1 MRVAICDDNQQ
12 DIERIR
18 RYTLRMIDYAVEY
31 VFYTRPE
38 ELLRECADAEQKPDM
53 YILDIEMPGMDGLA
67 VAKQIRETDSK
78 ALLVFLTSYTKYMPS
93 VFEVVTFDFIP
104 KPISEERLR
113 VLFEKA
119 GTYLNLTNQSFSFSY
134 RRVRYSLKF
143 DEILYL
149 EKRGRQAIIHT
160 KKMKYQSNMNLNE
173 IWEKLDERMFAAVH
187 GSFIVNLKHV
197 HSVSSGMVMLTDGT
211 ELGVTRGYRKELTE
225 STSHLCR
232 EECDMA
238 LYGVRLVINLFDLCI
253 YRRYLEEFIGN
264 RKTSME
270 FSVLL
275 LIVCEL
281 IGSAVN
287 QMGISWLN
295 FVTMVAILCVY
306 VCQYEAGILSRLIA
320 VLLYMGIMGVA
331 EPLGYLFNKAF
342 MEKVLD
348 DTTVSYYFIV
358 FFMALLKATIV
369 EVFCRLKSG
378 KSIRLSAM
386 PKETQYMLTMIPLCS
401 LISCFLLIEVAKELI
416 SAQMVVL
423 CMCIIFVIIITNYVI
438 FLMIEKYTTVEEK
451 QHEEEMIQ
459 REILYRNEYY
469 QDMERYQ
476 EQIQDIR
483 HDMKNRLTG
492 LLAAAEQGSAELI
505 KDRLQEVLGDI
516 RLAEEIIYSAN
527 PVVNAILKVK
537 SVKAKEKEIPMQ
549 VTTLLPQR
557 VSVDIGDMGVL
568 YGNLLDN
575 AIEAAMAVEQEKRYV
590 HVESK
595 FQEGRLLLSIKNSKP
610 SGTSSC
616 QQTSKKDKIKHGRGI
631 RSVRKVAE
639 KYGGELMLKDQ
650 GEHFEAVLLLNGV
663 AKLE

>member
-1 MRVAICDDNQQ
+1 
-12 DIERIR
+12 
-18 RYTLRMIDYAVEY
+18 
-31 VFYTRPE
+31 
-38 ELLRECADAEQKPDM
+38 
-53 YILDIEMPGMDGLA
+53 
-67 VAKQIRETDSK
+67 
-78 ALLVFLTSYTKYMPS
+78 
-93 VFEVVTFDFIP
+93 
-104 KPISEERLR
+104 
-113 VLFEKA
+113 
-119 GTYLNLTNQSFSFSY
+119 
-134 RRVRYSLKF
+134 
-143 DEILYL
+143 
-149 EKRGRQAIIHT
+149 
-160 KKMKYQSNMNLNE
+160 
-173 IWEKLDERMFAAVH
+173 
-187 GSFIVNLKHV
+187 
-197 HSVSSGMVMLTDGT
+197 
-211 ELGVTRGYRKELTE
+211 
-225 STSHLCR
+225 
-232 EECDMA
+232 MA

-270 FSVLL
+270 FSVIL

-295 FVTMVAILCVY
+295 FMTMVAILCVY
-306 VCQYEAGILSRLIA
+306 VCQYEAGIVSRLIA

-483 HDMKNRLTG
+483 
-492 LLAAAEQGSAELI
+492 
-505 KDRLQEVLGDI
+505 
-516 RLAEEIIYSAN
+516 LAEEIIYSAN

-639 KYGGELMLKDQ
+639 KYGGELILKDQ
-650 GEHFEAVLLLNGV
+650 GKHFEAVLLLNGV

>member
-1 MRVAICDDNQQ
+1 
-12 DIERIR
+12 
-18 RYTLRMIDYAVEY
+18 
-31 VFYTRPE
+31 
-38 ELLRECADAEQKPDM
+38 
-53 YILDIEMPGMDGLA
+53 
-67 VAKQIRETDSK
+67 
-78 ALLVFLTSYTKYMPS
+78 
-93 VFEVVTFDFIP
+93 
-104 KPISEERLR
+104 
-113 VLFEKA
+113 
-119 GTYLNLTNQSFSFSY
+119 
-134 RRVRYSLKF
+134 
-143 DEILYL
+143 
-149 EKRGRQAIIHT
+149 
-160 KKMKYQSNMNLNE
+160 
-173 IWEKLDERMFAAVH
+173 
-187 GSFIVNLKHV
+187 
-197 HSVSSGMVMLTDGT
+197 
-211 ELGVTRGYRKELTE
+211 
-225 STSHLCR
+225 
-232 EECDMA
+232 MA

-306 VCQYEAGILSRLIA
+306 VCQYEAGIVSRLIA
-320 VLLYMGIMGVA
+320 VLLYMGIMGIS
-331 EPLGYLFNKAF
+331 EPAGYLFSKVF
-342 MEKVLD
+342 MEQIVED
-348 DTTVSYYFIV
+348 DVVIYYFSAFLVVI
-358 FFMALLKATIV
+358 FRLAIV
-369 EVFCRLKSG
+369 EVFCRLKAG
-378 KSIRLSAM
+378 KNVKVSSM
-386 PKETQYMLTMIPLCS
+386 PKETSYALALIPLCS

-423 CMCIIFVIIITNYVI
+423 CMCIIFVIIITNYII

-451 QHEEEMIQ
+451 QYEEEMIQ

-492 LLAAAEQGSAELI
+492 LLAVAEQGSAELI

-610 SGTSSC
+610 SGTSSY

-639 KYGGELMLKDQ
+639 KYGGELILKDQ

>member
-1 MRVAICDDNQQ
+1 
-12 DIERIR
+12 
-18 RYTLRMIDYAVEY
+18 
-31 VFYTRPE
+31 
-38 ELLRECADAEQKPDM
+38 
-53 YILDIEMPGMDGLA
+53 
-67 VAKQIRETDSK
+67 
-78 ALLVFLTSYTKYMPS
+78 
-93 VFEVVTFDFIP
+93 
-104 KPISEERLR
+104 
-113 VLFEKA
+113 
-119 GTYLNLTNQSFSFSY
+119 
-134 RRVRYSLKF
+134 
-143 DEILYL
+143 
-149 EKRGRQAIIHT
+149 
-160 KKMKYQSNMNLNE
+160 
-173 IWEKLDERMFAAVH
+173 
-187 GSFIVNLKHV
+187 
-197 HSVSSGMVMLTDGT
+197 
-211 ELGVTRGYRKELTE
+211 
-225 STSHLCR
+225 
-232 EECDMA
+232 MA

-295 FVTMVAILCVY
+295 FMTMVAILCVY
-306 VCQYEAGILSRLIA
+306 VCQYEAGIVSRLIA

-331 EPLGYLFNKAF
+331 GPLGYLFNKAF

-483 HDMKNRLTG
+483 
-492 LLAAAEQGSAELI
+492 
-505 KDRLQEVLGDI
+505 
-516 RLAEEIIYSAN
+516 LAEEIIYSAN

-537 SVKAKEKEIPMQ
+537 SIKAKEKEIPMQ

-610 SGTSSC
+610 SGTSSY

>member
-1 MRVAICDDNQQ
+1 
-12 DIERIR
+12 
-18 RYTLRMIDYAVEY
+18 
-31 VFYTRPE
+31 
-38 ELLRECADAEQKPDM
+38 
-53 YILDIEMPGMDGLA
+53 
-67 VAKQIRETDSK
+67 
-78 ALLVFLTSYTKYMPS
+78 
-93 VFEVVTFDFIP
+93 
-104 KPISEERLR
+104 
-113 VLFEKA
+113 
-119 GTYLNLTNQSFSFSY
+119 
-134 RRVRYSLKF
+134 
-143 DEILYL
+143 
-149 EKRGRQAIIHT
+149 
-160 KKMKYQSNMNLNE
+160 
-173 IWEKLDERMFAAVH
+173 
-187 GSFIVNLKHV
+187 
-197 HSVSSGMVMLTDGT
+197 
-211 ELGVTRGYRKELTE
+211 
-225 STSHLCR
+225 
-232 EECDMA
+232 MA

-306 VCQYEAGILSRLIA
+306 VCQYEAGIVSRLIA
-320 VLLYMGIMGVA
+320 VLLYMGIMGIS
-331 EPLGYLFNKAF
+331 EPAGYLFSKVF
-342 MEKVLD
+342 MEQIVED
-348 DTTVSYYFIV
+348 DVVIYYFSAFLVVI
-358 FFMALLKATIV
+358 FRLAIV
-369 EVFCRLKSG
+369 EVFCRLKAG
-378 KSIRLSAM
+378 KNVKVSSM
-386 PKETQYMLTMIPLCS
+386 PKETSYALALIPLCS

-423 CMCIIFVIIITNYVI
+423 CMCIIFVIIITNYII

-476 EQIQDIR
+476 EQIQ
-483 HDMKNRLTG
+483 
-492 LLAAAEQGSAELI
+492 
-505 KDRLQEVLGDI
+505 DI

-610 SGTSSC
+610 SGTSSY

-639 KYGGELMLKDQ
+639 KYGGELLLKDQ
-650 GEHFEAVLLLNGV
+650 GEHFEAALLLNGIT
-663 AKLE
+663 KLE

>member
-1 MRVAICDDNQQ
+1 
-12 DIERIR
+12 
-18 RYTLRMIDYAVEY
+18 
-31 VFYTRPE
+31 
-38 ELLRECADAEQKPDM
+38 
-53 YILDIEMPGMDGLA
+53 
-67 VAKQIRETDSK
+67 
-78 ALLVFLTSYTKYMPS
+78 
-93 VFEVVTFDFIP
+93 
-104 KPISEERLR
+104 
-113 VLFEKA
+113 
-119 GTYLNLTNQSFSFSY
+119 
-134 RRVRYSLKF
+134 
-143 DEILYL
+143 
-149 EKRGRQAIIHT
+149 
-160 KKMKYQSNMNLNE
+160 
-173 IWEKLDERMFAAVH
+173 
-187 GSFIVNLKHV
+187 
-197 HSVSSGMVMLTDGT
+197 
-211 ELGVTRGYRKELTE
+211 
-225 STSHLCR
+225 
-232 EECDMA
+232 MA

-306 VCQYEAGILSRLIA
+306 VCQYEAGIVSRLIA
-320 VLLYMGIMGVA
+320 VLLYMGIMGIS
-331 EPLGYLFNKAF
+331 EPAGYLFSKVF
-342 MEKVLD
+342 MEQIVED
-348 DTTVSYYFIV
+348 DVVIYYFSAFLVVI
-358 FFMALLKATIV
+358 FRLAIV
-369 EVFCRLKSG
+369 EVFCRLKAG
-378 KSIRLSAM
+378 KNVKVSSM
-386 PKETQYMLTMIPLCS
+386 PKETSYALALIPLCS

-416 SAQMVVL
+416 SVQMVVL

-459 REILYRNEYY
+459 REILYQNEYY

-476 EQIQDIR
+476 EQIQ
-483 HDMKNRLTG
+483 
-492 LLAAAEQGSAELI
+492 
-505 KDRLQEVLGDI
+505 DI

>member
-1 MRVAICDDNQQ
+1 
-12 DIERIR
+12 
-18 RYTLRMIDYAVEY
+18 
-31 VFYTRPE
+31 
-38 ELLRECADAEQKPDM
+38 
-53 YILDIEMPGMDGLA
+53 
-67 VAKQIRETDSK
+67 
-78 ALLVFLTSYTKYMPS
+78 
-93 VFEVVTFDFIP
+93 
-104 KPISEERLR
+104 
-113 VLFEKA
+113 
-119 GTYLNLTNQSFSFSY
+119 
-134 RRVRYSLKF
+134 
-143 DEILYL
+143 
-149 EKRGRQAIIHT
+149 
-160 KKMKYQSNMNLNE
+160 
-173 IWEKLDERMFAAVH
+173 
-187 GSFIVNLKHV
+187 
-197 HSVSSGMVMLTDGT
+197 
-211 ELGVTRGYRKELTE
+211 
-225 STSHLCR
+225 
-232 EECDMA
+232 MA

-270 FSVLL
+270 FSILL

-483 HDMKNRLTG
+483 
-492 LLAAAEQGSAELI
+492 
-505 KDRLQEVLGDI
+505 
-516 RLAEEIIYSAN
+516 LAEEIIYSAN

-639 KYGGELMLKDQ
+639 KYGGELILKDQ

>member
-1 MRVAICDDNQQ
+1 
-12 DIERIR
+12 
-18 RYTLRMIDYAVEY
+18 
-31 VFYTRPE
+31 
-38 ELLRECADAEQKPDM
+38 
-53 YILDIEMPGMDGLA
+53 
-67 VAKQIRETDSK
+67 
-78 ALLVFLTSYTKYMPS
+78 
-93 VFEVVTFDFIP
+93 
-104 KPISEERLR
+104 
-113 VLFEKA
+113 
-119 GTYLNLTNQSFSFSY
+119 
-134 RRVRYSLKF
+134 
-143 DEILYL
+143 
-149 EKRGRQAIIHT
+149 
-160 KKMKYQSNMNLNE
+160 
-173 IWEKLDERMFAAVH
+173 
-187 GSFIVNLKHV
+187 
-197 HSVSSGMVMLTDGT
+197 
-211 ELGVTRGYRKELTE
+211 
-225 STSHLCR
+225 
-232 EECDMA
+232 MA

-306 VCQYEAGILSRLIA
+306 VCQYEAGIVSRLIA

-483 HDMKNRLTG
+483 
-492 LLAAAEQGSAELI
+492 
-505 KDRLQEVLGDI
+505 
-516 RLAEEIIYSAN
+516 LAEEIIYSAN

-610 SGTSSC
+610 SGTSSY
-616 QQTSKKDKIKHGRGI
+616 QQTNKKDKIKHGRGI

-639 KYGGELMLKDQ
+639 KYGGELLLKDQ

>member
-1 MRVAICDDNQQ
+1 
-12 DIERIR
+12 
-18 RYTLRMIDYAVEY
+18 
-31 VFYTRPE
+31 
-38 ELLRECADAEQKPDM
+38 
-53 YILDIEMPGMDGLA
+53 
-67 VAKQIRETDSK
+67 
-78 ALLVFLTSYTKYMPS
+78 
-93 VFEVVTFDFIP
+93 
-104 KPISEERLR
+104 
-113 VLFEKA
+113 
-119 GTYLNLTNQSFSFSY
+119 
-134 RRVRYSLKF
+134 
-143 DEILYL
+143 
-149 EKRGRQAIIHT
+149 
-160 KKMKYQSNMNLNE
+160 
-173 IWEKLDERMFAAVH
+173 
-187 GSFIVNLKHV
+187 
-197 HSVSSGMVMLTDGT
+197 
-211 ELGVTRGYRKELTE
+211 
-225 STSHLCR
+225 
-232 EECDMA
+232 MA

-306 VCQYEAGILSRLIA
+306 VCQYEAGIVSRLIA
-320 VLLYMGIMGVA
+320 VLLYMGIMGIS
-331 EPLGYLFNKAF
+331 EPAGYLFSKVF
-342 MEKVLD
+342 MEQIVED
-348 DTTVSYYFIV
+348 DVVIYYFSAFLVVI
-358 FFMALLKATIV
+358 FRLAIV
-369 EVFCRLKSG
+369 EVFCRLKAG
-378 KSIRLSAM
+378 KNVKVSSM
-386 PKETQYMLTMIPLCS
+386 PKETSYALALIPLCS

-423 CMCIIFVIIITNYVI
+423 CMCIIFVIIITNYII

-451 QHEEEMIQ
+451 QYEEKMIQ

-476 EQIQDIR
+476 EQIQ
-483 HDMKNRLTG
+483 
-492 LLAAAEQGSAELI
+492 
-505 KDRLQEVLGDI
+505 DI

-610 SGTSSC
+610 SGTSSY

-639 KYGGELMLKDQ
+639 KYGGELLLKDQ

>member
-1 MRVAICDDNQQ
+1 
-12 DIERIR
+12 
-18 RYTLRMIDYAVEY
+18 
-31 VFYTRPE
+31 
-38 ELLRECADAEQKPDM
+38 
-53 YILDIEMPGMDGLA
+53 
-67 VAKQIRETDSK
+67 
-78 ALLVFLTSYTKYMPS
+78 
-93 VFEVVTFDFIP
+93 
-104 KPISEERLR
+104 
-113 VLFEKA
+113 
-119 GTYLNLTNQSFSFSY
+119 
-134 RRVRYSLKF
+134 
-143 DEILYL
+143 
-149 EKRGRQAIIHT
+149 
-160 KKMKYQSNMNLNE
+160 
-173 IWEKLDERMFAAVH
+173 
-187 GSFIVNLKHV
+187 
-197 HSVSSGMVMLTDGT
+197 
-211 ELGVTRGYRKELTE
+211 
-225 STSHLCR
+225 
-232 EECDMA
+232 MA

-306 VCQYEAGILSRLIA
+306 VCQYEAGIVSRLIA

-483 HDMKNRLTG
+483 
-492 LLAAAEQGSAELI
+492 
-505 KDRLQEVLGDI
+505 
-516 RLAEEIIYSAN
+516 LAEEIIYSAN

-610 SGTSSC
+610 SGTSSY

-650 GEHFEAVLLLNGV
+650 GEHFEAVLLLNGI

>member
-1 MRVAICDDNQQ
+1 
-12 DIERIR
+12 
-18 RYTLRMIDYAVEY
+18 
-31 VFYTRPE
+31 
-38 ELLRECADAEQKPDM
+38 
-53 YILDIEMPGMDGLA
+53 
-67 VAKQIRETDSK
+67 
-78 ALLVFLTSYTKYMPS
+78 
-93 VFEVVTFDFIP
+93 
-104 KPISEERLR
+104 
-113 VLFEKA
+113 
-119 GTYLNLTNQSFSFSY
+119 
-134 RRVRYSLKF
+134 
-143 DEILYL
+143 
-149 EKRGRQAIIHT
+149 
-160 KKMKYQSNMNLNE
+160 
-173 IWEKLDERMFAAVH
+173 
-187 GSFIVNLKHV
+187 
-197 HSVSSGMVMLTDGT
+197 
-211 ELGVTRGYRKELTE
+211 
-225 STSHLCR
+225 
-232 EECDMA
+232 MA

-270 FSVLL
+270 FSILL

-306 VCQYEAGILSRLIA
+306 VCQYEAGIVSRLIA
-320 VLLYMGIMGVA
+320 VLLYMGIMGIS
-331 EPLGYLFNKAF
+331 EPAGYLFSKVF
-342 MEKVLD
+342 MEQIVED
-348 DTTVSYYFIV
+348 DVVIYYFSAFLVVI
-358 FFMALLKATIV
+358 FRLAIV
-369 EVFCRLKSG
+369 EVFCRMKAG
-378 KSIRLSAM
+378 KNVKVSSM
-386 PKETQYMLTMIPLCS
+386 PKETSYALALIPLCS

-423 CMCIIFVIIITNYVI
+423 CMCIIFVIIITNYII

-451 QHEEEMIQ
+451 QYEEEMIQ

-483 HDMKNRLTG
+483 
-492 LLAAAEQGSAELI
+492 
-505 KDRLQEVLGDI
+505 
-516 RLAEEIIYSAN
+516 LAEEIIYSAN

-537 SVKAKEKEIPMQ
+537 SIKAKEKEIPMQ

-639 KYGGELMLKDQ
+639 KYGGELLLKDQ
-650 GEHFEAVLLLNGV
+650 GEHFETVLLLNGV

>member
-1 MRVAICDDNQQ
+1 
-12 DIERIR
+12 
-18 RYTLRMIDYAVEY
+18 
-31 VFYTRPE
+31 
-38 ELLRECADAEQKPDM
+38 
-53 YILDIEMPGMDGLA
+53 
-67 VAKQIRETDSK
+67 
-78 ALLVFLTSYTKYMPS
+78 
-93 VFEVVTFDFIP
+93 
-104 KPISEERLR
+104 
-113 VLFEKA
+113 
-119 GTYLNLTNQSFSFSY
+119 
-134 RRVRYSLKF
+134 
-143 DEILYL
+143 
-149 EKRGRQAIIHT
+149 
-160 KKMKYQSNMNLNE
+160 
-173 IWEKLDERMFAAVH
+173 
-187 GSFIVNLKHV
+187 
-197 HSVSSGMVMLTDGT
+197 
-211 ELGVTRGYRKELTE
+211 
-225 STSHLCR
+225 
-232 EECDMA
+232 MA

-306 VCQYEAGILSRLIA
+306 VCQYEAGIVSRLIA

-483 HDMKNRLTG
+483 
-492 LLAAAEQGSAELI
+492 
-505 KDRLQEVLGDI
+505 
-516 RLAEEIIYSAN
+516 LAEEIIYSAN

-575 AIEAAMAVEQEKRYV
+575 AIEAAMAVKQEKRYV

-639 KYGGELMLKDQ
+639 KYGGELILKDQ

>member
-1 MRVAICDDNQQ
+1 
-12 DIERIR
+12 
-18 RYTLRMIDYAVEY
+18 
-31 VFYTRPE
+31 
-38 ELLRECADAEQKPDM
+38 
-53 YILDIEMPGMDGLA
+53 
-67 VAKQIRETDSK
+67 
-78 ALLVFLTSYTKYMPS
+78 
-93 VFEVVTFDFIP
+93 
-104 KPISEERLR
+104 
-113 VLFEKA
+113 
-119 GTYLNLTNQSFSFSY
+119 
-134 RRVRYSLKF
+134 
-143 DEILYL
+143 
-149 EKRGRQAIIHT
+149 
-160 KKMKYQSNMNLNE
+160 
-173 IWEKLDERMFAAVH
+173 
-187 GSFIVNLKHV
+187 
-197 HSVSSGMVMLTDGT
+197 
-211 ELGVTRGYRKELTE
+211 
-225 STSHLCR
+225 
-232 EECDMA
+232 MA

-295 FVTMVAILCVY
+295 FVTMVAILWVY
-306 VCQYEAGILSRLIA
+306 VCQYEAGIVSRLIA

-378 KSIRLSAM
+378 RSIRLSAM

-476 EQIQDIR
+476 EQIQ
-483 HDMKNRLTG
+483 
-492 LLAAAEQGSAELI
+492 
-505 KDRLQEVLGDI
+505 DI

>member
-1 MRVAICDDNQQ
+1 
-12 DIERIR
+12 
-18 RYTLRMIDYAVEY
+18 
-31 VFYTRPE
+31 
-38 ELLRECADAEQKPDM
+38 
-53 YILDIEMPGMDGLA
+53 
-67 VAKQIRETDSK
+67 
-78 ALLVFLTSYTKYMPS
+78 
-93 VFEVVTFDFIP
+93 
-104 KPISEERLR
+104 
-113 VLFEKA
+113 
-119 GTYLNLTNQSFSFSY
+119 
-134 RRVRYSLKF
+134 
-143 DEILYL
+143 
-149 EKRGRQAIIHT
+149 
-160 KKMKYQSNMNLNE
+160 
-173 IWEKLDERMFAAVH
+173 
-187 GSFIVNLKHV
+187 
-197 HSVSSGMVMLTDGT
+197 
-211 ELGVTRGYRKELTE
+211 
-225 STSHLCR
+225 
-232 EECDMA
+232 MA

-295 FVTMVAILCVY
+295 FMTMVAILCVY
-306 VCQYEAGILSRLIA
+306 VCQYEAGIVSRLIA
-320 VLLYMGIMGVA
+320 VLLYMGIMGIS
-331 EPLGYLFNKAF
+331 EPAGYLFSKVF
-342 MEKVLD
+342 MEQIVED
-348 DTTVSYYFIV
+348 DVVIYYFSAFLVVI
-358 FFMALLKATIV
+358 FRLAIV
-369 EVFCRLKSG
+369 EVFCRMKAG
-378 KSIRLSAM
+378 KNVKVSSM
-386 PKETQYMLTMIPLCS
+386 PKETSYALALIPLCS

-423 CMCIIFVIIITNYVI
+423 CMCIIFVIIITNYII

-451 QHEEEMIQ
+451 QYEEEMIQ

-476 EQIQDIR
+476 EQIQ
-483 HDMKNRLTG
+483 
-492 LLAAAEQGSAELI
+492 
-505 KDRLQEVLGDI
+505 DI

-639 KYGGELMLKDQ
+639 KYGGELILKDQ

>member
-1 MRVAICDDNQQ
+1 
-12 DIERIR
+12 
-18 RYTLRMIDYAVEY
+18 
-31 VFYTRPE
+31 
-38 ELLRECADAEQKPDM
+38 
-53 YILDIEMPGMDGLA
+53 
-67 VAKQIRETDSK
+67 
-78 ALLVFLTSYTKYMPS
+78 
-93 VFEVVTFDFIP
+93 
-104 KPISEERLR
+104 
-113 VLFEKA
+113 
-119 GTYLNLTNQSFSFSY
+119 
-134 RRVRYSLKF
+134 
-143 DEILYL
+143 
-149 EKRGRQAIIHT
+149 
-160 KKMKYQSNMNLNE
+160 
-173 IWEKLDERMFAAVH
+173 
-187 GSFIVNLKHV
+187 
-197 HSVSSGMVMLTDGT
+197 
-211 ELGVTRGYRKELTE
+211 
-225 STSHLCR
+225 
-232 EECDMA
+232 MA

-270 FSVLL
+270 FSILL

-306 VCQYEAGILSRLIA
+306 VCQYEAGIVSRLIA
-320 VLLYMGIMGVA
+320 VLLYMGIMGIS
-331 EPLGYLFNKAF
+331 EPAGYLFSKVF
-342 MEKVLD
+342 MEQIVED
-348 DTTVSYYFIV
+348 DVVIYYFSAFLVVI
-358 FFMALLKATIV
+358 FRLAIV
-369 EVFCRLKSG
+369 EVFCRLKAG
-378 KSIRLSAM
+378 KNVKVSSM
-386 PKETQYMLTMIPLCS
+386 PKETSYALALIPLCS

-416 SAQMVVL
+416 SAQRVVL
-423 CMCIIFVIIITNYVI
+423 CMCIIFVIIITNYII

-451 QHEEEMIQ
+451 QYEEEMIQ

-476 EQIQDIR
+476 EQIQ
-483 HDMKNRLTG
+483 
-492 LLAAAEQGSAELI
+492 
-505 KDRLQEVLGDI
+505 DI

-610 SGTSSC
+610 SGTSSY
-616 QQTSKKDKIKHGRGI
+616 QQTNKKDKIKHGRGI

-639 KYGGELMLKDQ
+639 KYGGELLLKDQ

>member
-1 MRVAICDDNQQ
+1 
-12 DIERIR
+12 
-18 RYTLRMIDYAVEY
+18 
-31 VFYTRPE
+31 
-38 ELLRECADAEQKPDM
+38 
-53 YILDIEMPGMDGLA
+53 
-67 VAKQIRETDSK
+67 
-78 ALLVFLTSYTKYMPS
+78 
-93 VFEVVTFDFIP
+93 
-104 KPISEERLR
+104 
-113 VLFEKA
+113 
-119 GTYLNLTNQSFSFSY
+119 
-134 RRVRYSLKF
+134 
-143 DEILYL
+143 
-149 EKRGRQAIIHT
+149 
-160 KKMKYQSNMNLNE
+160 
-173 IWEKLDERMFAAVH
+173 
-187 GSFIVNLKHV
+187 
-197 HSVSSGMVMLTDGT
+197 
-211 ELGVTRGYRKELTE
+211 
-225 STSHLCR
+225 
-232 EECDMA
+232 MA

-306 VCQYEAGILSRLIA
+306 VCQYEAGIVSRLIA

-358 FFMALLKATIV
+358 FFMAFLKATIV

-378 KSIRLSAM
+378 RSIRLSAM

-423 CMCIIFVIIITNYVI
+423 CMCIIFVIIITNYII

-476 EQIQDIR
+476 EQIQ
-483 HDMKNRLTG
+483 
-492 LLAAAEQGSAELI
+492 
-505 KDRLQEVLGDI
+505 DI

-639 KYGGELMLKDQ
+639 KYGGELILKDQ

>member
-1 MRVAICDDNQQ
+1 
-12 DIERIR
+12 
-18 RYTLRMIDYAVEY
+18 
-31 VFYTRPE
+31 
-38 ELLRECADAEQKPDM
+38 
-53 YILDIEMPGMDGLA
+53 
-67 VAKQIRETDSK
+67 
-78 ALLVFLTSYTKYMPS
+78 
-93 VFEVVTFDFIP
+93 
-104 KPISEERLR
+104 
-113 VLFEKA
+113 
-119 GTYLNLTNQSFSFSY
+119 
-134 RRVRYSLKF
+134 
-143 DEILYL
+143 
-149 EKRGRQAIIHT
+149 
-160 KKMKYQSNMNLNE
+160 
-173 IWEKLDERMFAAVH
+173 
-187 GSFIVNLKHV
+187 
-197 HSVSSGMVMLTDGT
+197 
-211 ELGVTRGYRKELTE
+211 
-225 STSHLCR
+225 
-232 EECDMA
+232 MA

-253 YRRYLEEFIGN
+253 YRRYLEKFIGN

-306 VCQYEAGILSRLIA
+306 VCQYEAGIASRLIA
-320 VLLYMGIMGVA
+320 VLLYMGIMGIS
-331 EPLGYLFNKAF
+331 EPAGYLFSKVF
-342 MEKVLD
+342 MEQIVED
-348 DTTVSYYFIV
+348 DVVIYYFSAFLVVIFRLV
-358 FFMALLKATIV
+358 IV
-369 EVFCRLKSG
+369 EVFCRLKAG
-378 KSIRLSAM
+378 KNVKLSSM
-386 PKETQYMLTMIPLCS
+386 PKETSYALALIPLCS

-423 CMCIIFVIIITNYVI
+423 CMCIIFVIIITNYII

-469 QDMERYQ
+469 QDMERDQ

-492 LLAAAEQGSAELI
+492 LLAAAEQGSVELI
-505 KDRLQEVLGDI
+505 RDRLQELLGDI

-527 PVVNAILKVK
+527 PVVNAILKIK
-537 SVKAKEKEIPMQ
+537 GVKAKEKEIPMQ

-610 SGTSSC
+610 SGAGSYR
-616 QQTSKKDKIKHGRGI
+616 QTSKKDKIKHGRGI

-639 KYGGELMLKDQ
+639 KYGGELLLKDQ

>member
-1 MRVAICDDNQQ
+1 
-12 DIERIR
+12 
-18 RYTLRMIDYAVEY
+18 
-31 VFYTRPE
+31 
-38 ELLRECADAEQKPDM
+38 
-53 YILDIEMPGMDGLA
+53 
-67 VAKQIRETDSK
+67 
-78 ALLVFLTSYTKYMPS
+78 
-93 VFEVVTFDFIP
+93 
-104 KPISEERLR
+104 
-113 VLFEKA
+113 
-119 GTYLNLTNQSFSFSY
+119 
-134 RRVRYSLKF
+134 
-143 DEILYL
+143 
-149 EKRGRQAIIHT
+149 
-160 KKMKYQSNMNLNE
+160 
-173 IWEKLDERMFAAVH
+173 
-187 GSFIVNLKHV
+187 
-197 HSVSSGMVMLTDGT
+197 
-211 ELGVTRGYRKELTE
+211 
-225 STSHLCR
+225 
-232 EECDMA
+232 MA

-306 VCQYEAGILSRLIA
+306 VCQYEAGIVSRLIA

-483 HDMKNRLTG
+483 
-492 LLAAAEQGSAELI
+492 
-505 KDRLQEVLGDI
+505 
-516 RLAEEIIYSAN
+516 LAEEIIYSAN

-537 SVKAKEKEIPMQ
+537 SIKAKEKEIPMQ

>member
-1 MRVAICDDNQQ
+1 
-12 DIERIR
+12 
-18 RYTLRMIDYAVEY
+18 
-31 VFYTRPE
+31 
-38 ELLRECADAEQKPDM
+38 
-53 YILDIEMPGMDGLA
+53 
-67 VAKQIRETDSK
+67 
-78 ALLVFLTSYTKYMPS
+78 
-93 VFEVVTFDFIP
+93 
-104 KPISEERLR
+104 
-113 VLFEKA
+113 
-119 GTYLNLTNQSFSFSY
+119 
-134 RRVRYSLKF
+134 
-143 DEILYL
+143 
-149 EKRGRQAIIHT
+149 
-160 KKMKYQSNMNLNE
+160 
-173 IWEKLDERMFAAVH
+173 
-187 GSFIVNLKHV
+187 
-197 HSVSSGMVMLTDGT
+197 
-211 ELGVTRGYRKELTE
+211 
-225 STSHLCR
+225 
-232 EECDMA
+232 MA

-270 FSVLL
+270 FSILL

-306 VCQYEAGILSRLIA
+306 VCQYEAGIVSRLIA

-483 HDMKNRLTG
+483 
-492 LLAAAEQGSAELI
+492 
-505 KDRLQEVLGDI
+505 
-516 RLAEEIIYSAN
+516 LAEEIIYSAN

-639 KYGGELMLKDQ
+639 KYGGELILKDQ

>member
-1 MRVAICDDNQQ
+1 
-12 DIERIR
+12 
-18 RYTLRMIDYAVEY
+18 
-31 VFYTRPE
+31 
-38 ELLRECADAEQKPDM
+38 
-53 YILDIEMPGMDGLA
+53 
-67 VAKQIRETDSK
+67 
-78 ALLVFLTSYTKYMPS
+78 
-93 VFEVVTFDFIP
+93 
-104 KPISEERLR
+104 
-113 VLFEKA
+113 
-119 GTYLNLTNQSFSFSY
+119 
-134 RRVRYSLKF
+134 
-143 DEILYL
+143 
-149 EKRGRQAIIHT
+149 
-160 KKMKYQSNMNLNE
+160 
-173 IWEKLDERMFAAVH
+173 
-187 GSFIVNLKHV
+187 
-197 HSVSSGMVMLTDGT
+197 
-211 ELGVTRGYRKELTE
+211 
-225 STSHLCR
+225 
-232 EECDMA
+232 MA

-270 FSVLL
+270 FSVIL

-295 FVTMVAILCVY
+295 FMTMVAILCVY
-306 VCQYEAGILSRLIA
+306 VCQYEAGIVSRLIA

-483 HDMKNRLTG
+483 
-492 LLAAAEQGSAELI
+492 
-505 KDRLQEVLGDI
+505 
-516 RLAEEIIYSAN
+516 LAEEIIYSAN

-610 SGTSSC
+610 SGTSSY
-616 QQTSKKDKIKHGRGI
+616 QQTNKKDKIKHGRGI

-639 KYGGELMLKDQ
+639 KYGGELLLKDQ

>member
-1 MRVAICDDNQQ
+1 
-12 DIERIR
+12 
-18 RYTLRMIDYAVEY
+18 
-31 VFYTRPE
+31 
-38 ELLRECADAEQKPDM
+38 
-53 YILDIEMPGMDGLA
+53 
-67 VAKQIRETDSK
+67 
-78 ALLVFLTSYTKYMPS
+78 
-93 VFEVVTFDFIP
+93 
-104 KPISEERLR
+104 
-113 VLFEKA
+113 
-119 GTYLNLTNQSFSFSY
+119 
-134 RRVRYSLKF
+134 
-143 DEILYL
+143 
-149 EKRGRQAIIHT
+149 
-160 KKMKYQSNMNLNE
+160 
-173 IWEKLDERMFAAVH
+173 
-187 GSFIVNLKHV
+187 
-197 HSVSSGMVMLTDGT
+197 
-211 ELGVTRGYRKELTE
+211 
-225 STSHLCR
+225 
-232 EECDMA
+232 MA

-295 FVTMVAILCVY
+295 FMTMVAILCVY
-306 VCQYEAGILSRLIA
+306 VCQYEAGIVSRLIA

-483 HDMKNRLTG
+483 
-492 LLAAAEQGSAELI
+492 
-505 KDRLQEVLGDI
+505 
-516 RLAEEIIYSAN
+516 LAEEIIYSAN

>member
-1 MRVAICDDNQQ
+1 
-12 DIERIR
+12 
-18 RYTLRMIDYAVEY
+18 
-31 VFYTRPE
+31 
-38 ELLRECADAEQKPDM
+38 
-53 YILDIEMPGMDGLA
+53 
-67 VAKQIRETDSK
+67 
-78 ALLVFLTSYTKYMPS
+78 
-93 VFEVVTFDFIP
+93 
-104 KPISEERLR
+104 
-113 VLFEKA
+113 
-119 GTYLNLTNQSFSFSY
+119 
-134 RRVRYSLKF
+134 
-143 DEILYL
+143 
-149 EKRGRQAIIHT
+149 
-160 KKMKYQSNMNLNE
+160 
-173 IWEKLDERMFAAVH
+173 
-187 GSFIVNLKHV
+187 
-197 HSVSSGMVMLTDGT
+197 
-211 ELGVTRGYRKELTE
+211 
-225 STSHLCR
+225 
-232 EECDMA
+232 MA

-270 FSVLL
+270 FSVIL

-295 FVTMVAILCVY
+295 FMTMVAILCVY
-306 VCQYEAGILSRLIA
+306 VCQYEAGIVSRLIA

-476 EQIQDIR
+476 EQIQD
-483 HDMKNRLTG
+483 
-492 LLAAAEQGSAELI
+492 
-505 KDRLQEVLGDI
+505 V

-610 SGTSSC
+610 SGTSSY

-639 KYGGELMLKDQ
+639 KYGGELLLKDQ

>member
-1 MRVAICDDNQQ
+1 
-12 DIERIR
+12 
-18 RYTLRMIDYAVEY
+18 
-31 VFYTRPE
+31 
-38 ELLRECADAEQKPDM
+38 
-53 YILDIEMPGMDGLA
+53 
-67 VAKQIRETDSK
+67 
-78 ALLVFLTSYTKYMPS
+78 
-93 VFEVVTFDFIP
+93 
-104 KPISEERLR
+104 
-113 VLFEKA
+113 
-119 GTYLNLTNQSFSFSY
+119 
-134 RRVRYSLKF
+134 
-143 DEILYL
+143 
-149 EKRGRQAIIHT
+149 
-160 KKMKYQSNMNLNE
+160 
-173 IWEKLDERMFAAVH
+173 
-187 GSFIVNLKHV
+187 
-197 HSVSSGMVMLTDGT
+197 
-211 ELGVTRGYRKELTE
+211 
-225 STSHLCR
+225 
-232 EECDMA
+232 MA

-270 FSVLL
+270 FSILL

-306 VCQYEAGILSRLIA
+306 VCQYEAGIVSRLIA

-378 KSIRLSAM
+378 RSIRLSAM

-476 EQIQDIR
+476 EQIQ
-483 HDMKNRLTG
+483 
-492 LLAAAEQGSAELI
+492 
-505 KDRLQEVLGDI
+505 DI

-631 RSVRKVAE
+631 RSLRKVAE